1 MAVSRVVSNLNRSI
15 TPAAPWSVNV
25 NDDAAVHQ
33 ACTFQHN
40 RTVVFCAQERKTE
53 YVSTANIEPEPQ
65 PKEREIGPFVVEP
78 LTTDKWLGDAFYR
91 ERTGGSG
98 EPQGTIPQD

>member
-1 MAVSRVVSNLNRSI
+1 MSTMMQPYTQYARSNTTELLYF
-15 TPAAPWSVNV
+15 AA
-25 NDDAAVHQ
+25 Q
-33 ACTFQHN
+33 G
-40 RTVVFCAQERKTE
+40 RKTE
-53 YVSTANIEPEPQ
+53 RVSTSNIEPGPE
-65 PKEREIGPFVVEP
+65 PKEREIGPFVVKP

>member
-1 MAVSRVVSNLNRSI
+1 MSTMMQPI
-15 TPAAPWSVNV
+15 
-25 NDDAAVHQ
+25 HQ
-33 ACTFQHN
+33 ACTFQRN

-53 YVSTANIEPEPQ
+53 CVSTANIEPEPQ
-65 PKEREIGPFVVEP
+65 PREREIGPFVVKTV
-78 LTTDKWLGDAFYR
+78 TTDKWLGDAFYR